1 MWKTAWDITS
11 ANSGA
16 KRLKNIP
23 DVTSWA
29 EGQIRQVLSS
39 RPPAP
44 SSRSALAERGGSAPL
59 SAAQRWGVCG
69 GVAPPPP
76 RAAGP
81 TSSQCS
87 RRPAPA
93 RSWRAAGARRAW
105 GPCRSRGQRDGG
117 DLRIGGGG
125 RNGRGDWSQIASPTL
140 RGALLGWRH
149 DSGVADEDV
158 QGPRQA
164 ATNAA
169 MEP

>member
-59 SAAQRWGVCG
+59 SAAQRRGGCG

-76 RAAGP
+76 PRGRGP
-81 TSSQCS
+81 LFHVV
-87 RRPAPA
+87 AP
-93 RSWRAAGARRAW
+93 
-105 GPCRSRGQRDGG
+105 GPCSSRP
-117 DLRIGGGG
+117 G
-125 RNGRGDWSQIASPTL
+125 RAFFTRPHPPVVPHPAF
-140 RGALLGWRH
+140 
-149 DSGVADEDV
+149 V
-158 QGPRQA
+158 
-164 ATNAA
+164 
-169 MEP
+169 

>member
-59 SAAQRWGVCG
+59 SAAQRRGVCG

-76 RAAGP
+76 PCGRAHFFAVFAPGP
-81 TSSQCS
+81 LLCALGKDVLHASTPPGDT
-87 RRPAPA
+87 RP
-93 RSWRAAGARRAW
+93 R
-105 GPCRSRGQRDGG
+105 C
-117 DLRIGGGG
+117 
-125 RNGRGDWSQIASPTL
+125 
-140 RGALLGWRH
+140 
-149 DSGVADEDV
+149 
-158 QGPRQA
+158 
-164 ATNAA
+164 
-169 MEP
+169 